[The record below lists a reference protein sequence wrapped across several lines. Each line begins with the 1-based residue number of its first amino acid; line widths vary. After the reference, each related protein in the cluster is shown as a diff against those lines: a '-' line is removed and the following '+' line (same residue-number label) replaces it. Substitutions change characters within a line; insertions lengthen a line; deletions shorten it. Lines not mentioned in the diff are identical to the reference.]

1 MGDDHISDDHISDD
15 HISDDQIS
23 DDHISDGH
31 AILSSDVGIRD
42 GFWSDGFVASVLK
55 RRRNPRWRAE

>member
-23 DDHISDGH
+23 DGH

-42 GFWSDGFVASVLK
+42 GEPSAEWLRGGEPIRDGAAT
-55 RRRNPRWRAE
+55 RWRAE